1 MSKNKH
7 DISVINRTIGKLSRG
22 RNFLR
27 FFVFIL
33 ILGLWAWGAY
43 ELYKYS
49 QTIDY
54 KPLAQ
59 YSDQVVTFLEQNG
72 QYIWIGLIALISL
85 IILLSLISWIN
96 GSIRR
101 AGDIIPHYEAVD
113 NLIHELSP
121 EGRKVLAWVWESQR
135 EPITIKDL
143 RETKHQ
149 LKADRVELLNVVE
162 KEANLLGI
170 IPEHLNNDKNHLL
183 QTNRLMA
190 EKQKVER
197 VLSNVDLNLNKQED
211 VAPNQVPQTKPNDA
225 IKTAPAPTPVAAQ
238 AQAQAQAQTQA
249 QTPTPASAQTYTPVQ
264 APVETPVSTTTKT
277 QASAEPQVQPTV
289 KPIAPTQTQPKAP
302 AQAQGQQISTPGQM
316 MQQAHQAQM
325 MHQNQQAQ
333 AVPQYQ
339 QQITPQGQMSQE
351 AQISRTAA
359 QAQAKPQQAS
369 TQIPSVSDGFVAAH
383 PQTDAQFNQAVQSRV
398 EPTLGHS
405 QIQNNEDVPIAT
417 PQTNIPKVNFI
428 NNPQKK

>member
-143 RETKHQ
+143 RETKQQ

-225 IKTAPAPTPVAAQ
+225 IKAAPAPTPVAAQ
-238 AQAQAQAQTQA
+238 AQAQA
-249 QTPTPASAQTYTPVQ
+249 SAQ
-264 APVETPVSTTTKT
+264 
-277 QASAEPQVQPTV
+277 PQVQPTV
-289 KPIAPTQTQPKAP
+289 KPLAPTQTQPKAP
-302 AQAQGQQISTPGQM
+302 AQAQGQQISTPGQT
-316 MQQAHQAQM
+316 MQQAHHAQM

-339 QQITPQGQMSQE
+339 QQTTPQGQMSQE

-383 PQTDAQFNQAVQSRV
+383 PQTAAQFNQAVQSRV

-428 NNPQKK
+428 NNPKKNN

>member
-7 DISVINRTIGKLSRG
+7 DISVINRTISKLSRG

-143 RETKHQ
+143 RETKQQ

-170 IPEHLNNDKNHLL
+170 IPEHLNNDKKHLL

-225 IKTAPAPTPVAAQ
+225 IKTAPAHTPVAAQ
-238 AQAQAQAQTQA
+238 AQAQTQTQA
-249 QTPTPASAQTYTPVQ
+249 QTPTPASAQTYSPVQ
-264 APVETPVSTTTKT
+264 APVETPVSTTTQA
-277 QASAEPQVQPTV
+277 QASAQPQVQPTV
-289 KPIAPTQTQPKAP
+289 KPLAPTQTQPKAP

-339 QQITPQGQMSQE
+339 QQTTPQGQMSQE

-369 TQIPSVSDGFVAAH
+369 TQIPSVSEGFVAAH
-383 PQTDAQFNQAVQSRV
+383 PQTAAQFNQAVQSRV

-428 NNPQKK
+428 NNPQKNN

>member
-27 FFVFIL
+27 LFVFIL

-143 RETKHQ
+143 RETKQQ

-211 VAPNQVPQTKPNDA
+211 VAPKQVPQTKPNDA
-225 IKTAPAPTPVAAQ
+225 IKTA
-238 AQAQAQAQTQA
+238 
-249 QTPTPASAQTYTPVQ
+249 PTPASAQTYTPVQ
-264 APVETPVSTTTKT
+264 APVETPVSTTTQA
-277 QASAEPQVQPTV
+277 QASAQPQVQPTV
-289 KPIAPTQTQPKAP
+289 KPLAPTQTQPKAP
-302 AQAQGQQISTPGQM
+302 AQAQGQQINTPGQM

-325 MHQNQQAQ
+325 MHQNQQVQ

-339 QQITPQGQMSQE
+339 QQTTPQGQMSQE
-351 AQISRTAA
+351 AQISRTVA

-383 PQTDAQFNQAVQSRV
+383 PQTAAQFNQAVQSRV

-405 QIQNNEDVPIAT
+405 QIQNNEDVPIGT

-428 NNPQKK
+428 NNPQKNN